1 MISARVQEVLGGQL
15 GFQSEP
21 FALSARRCPQIILSC
36 VSVPRL
42 LYKVRSQGTDTDL
55 LHVVYKVD

>member
-1 MISARVQEVLGGQL
+1 MISARVQEVFGGQL

-21 FALSARRCPQIILSC
+21 FALSARWLQTVLSC
-36 VSVPRL
+36 VSVPRF
-42 LYKVRSQGTDTDL
+42 LYKVQSQGTETDL